1 MSYSKPN
8 TFVSGVEIDAEEVE
22 ENNEALRKYLNAQV
36 LSSDI
41 AADELAPEHLMK
53 GTYNPLQNQYQM
65 ISGLIGGKNYLLAD
79 RQITG
84 ICHSPSGKD
93 VPTDPTYVWVANGG
107 ITFYLEEEADVL
119 FQWYA
124 QPYTTPIDNSRFRA
138 ARYYIAID
146 DDIFYTTRQKTWNE
160 QTLPYQSRNYTS
172 NFHVAKSLDAGYH
185 TFSLRGF
192 TTETY
197 SMFIAWGFTLEAF
210 YNLPNSKANPPDTP
224 DIPEDP
230 ELPE

>member
-1 MSYSKPN
+1 MKQSKDN
-8 TFVSGVEIDAEEVE
+8 T
-22 ENNEALRKYLNAQV
+22 
-36 LSSDI
+36 
-41 AADELAPEHLMK
+41 
-53 GTYNPLQNQYQM
+53 
-65 ISGLIGGKNYLLAD
+65 ISFNK
-79 RQITG
+79 
-84 ICHSPSGKD
+84 KD